1 MRKKP
6 ASHKWWRYRYS
17 YNEPP
22 EYLSLYLYL
31 SLATWCEEWTLEKT
45 LMLGNIEGKKRR
57 GWQRIRWLDGIT
69 DSMDISLRKLRETV
83 KDRDA
88 WHAAVHRVTKSW
100 TQLSNWTELKVS
112 HRELLMPGITVAIG
126 FTEEAVALVQVKKN
140 FAKIGW
146 VHSSASVSTNI

>member
-6 ASHKWWRYRYS
+6 ASQKWWRYRYS

-88 WHAAVHRVTKSW
+88 WHAAVHRVTKSR
-100 TQLSNWTELKVS
+100 TQLSDWTTTSISIDIYLYIPIPTSIAIYLE
-112 HRELLMPGITVAIG
+112 REKQSQRSITWI
-126 FTEEAVALVQVKKN
+126 
-140 FAKIGW
+140 
-146 VHSSASVSTNI
+146 